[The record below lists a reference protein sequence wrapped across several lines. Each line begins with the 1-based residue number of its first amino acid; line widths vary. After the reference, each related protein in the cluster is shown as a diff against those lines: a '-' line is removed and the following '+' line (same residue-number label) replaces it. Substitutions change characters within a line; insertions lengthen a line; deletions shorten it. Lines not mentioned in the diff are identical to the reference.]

1 MDAPEHASAESAPA
15 LDPIDRRL
23 LDDYQRGFPLVPR
36 PYRALAAALGIDE
49 DDVLARLARL
59 KATGR
64 IDRIGAVIRPHTL
77 GVSTLAAIA
86 VPEDRL
92 DDVAT
97 LVAARP
103 EVNHCYAR
111 EHAINL
117 WFVAVAADGPALARC
132 LAAIARETG
141 LPILDLPLEDGYH
154 IDLGFALR

>member
-1 MDAPEHASAESAPA
+1 MDSPDHASAASTHA

-23 LDDYQRGFPLVPR
+23 LDDYQHGFPLVPR
-36 PYRALAAALGIDE
+36 PYRAVADALGIDE

-64 IDRIGAVIRPHTL
+64 IDRIGAVIRPHSL
-77 GVSTLAAIA
+77 GASTLAAIA

-92 DDVAT
+92 DDVAA
-97 LVAARP
+97 LVTARP

-132 LAAIARETG
+132 LAGIARETG
-141 LPILDLPLEDGYH
+141 LPVLDLPLVEGYH
-154 IDLGFALR
+154 IDLGFPLR